1 MDTAHDA
8 PIRWTERL
16 PAQALAAVA
25 LTVSVTG
32 VFWDSGLPSF
42 VLATAGA
49 ALAFTAVA
57 ATPDG
62 WLIADDEE
70 EKA

>member
-16 PAQALAAVA
+16 PAQILIAVA
-25 LTVSVTG
+25 LTLSVIG

-42 VLATAGA
+42 LLVTIGA
-49 ALAFTAVA
+49 VLAFTAVV

-62 WLIADDEE
+62 GLIADDEE
-70 EKA
+70 EEA